1 MGLGPK
7 ASAWIYVF
15 EVLFPFAWVAVCSLA
30 GVLPLTTIIMFMA
43 LPVAIACAK
52 TMKNSIKG
60 GPVLIADLDVRTAN
74 LQLAFSL
81 LLTVAFVVARF
92 I

>member
-1 MGLGPK
+1 
-7 ASAWIYVF
+7 
-15 EVLFPFAWVAVCSLA
+15 
-30 GVLPLTTIIMFMA
+30 MFMA

-74 LQLAFSL
+74 LQLAYSFL
-81 LLTVAFVVARF
+81 LSAAFVIAYF
-92 I
+92 L